1 MPAWA
6 PPPRETSEGESLGT
20 SKVPSKEEEKAKV
33 IAASPVLPDW
43 LTVAAGEG
51 SSGQVKQNNNKSRR

>member
-6 PPPRETSEGESLGT
+6 PPREASQRQSLGT
-20 SKVPSKEEEKAKV
+20 SKVPSKEEENAEV

-43 LTVAAGEG
+43 LVVAAGEG
-51 SSGQVKQNNNKSRR
+51 SSGQVKQNNYKSTR